1 MAEYTE
7 RLLEPW
13 RRRVEE
19 QAEEIGYLKTELRQA
34 RVQAE
39 EAIHTAE
46 ERAAAQGHTAE
57 EIGRLKAELEHAQRR
72 AAAVEAAAEAR
83 RPWWR
88 FW

>member
-1 MAEYTE
+1 VPTDLQPVQRAREMAEYTE

-19 QAEEIGYLKTELRQA
+19 QAELVGRLKTELEQA
-34 RVQAE
+34 REQIAAF
-39 EAIHTAE
+39 EAVTV
-46 ERAAAQGHTAE
+46 
-57 EIGRLKAELEHAQRR
+57 ELEREQQA
-72 AAAVEAAAEAR
+72 AAAEVMR